1 MSEAG
6 FEGSFV
12 DGKSPVR
19 RTVIVSLDG
28 NDLHIF
34 GEGADVRWPLKK
46 IRADDSPGQG
56 EYFLSVRGDHDARLN
71 VKRFPTEVMAI
82 LAVKAPHAFHKK
94 HLQRQNAV
102 LVIGL
107 AVGAAL
113 LVAAAFFGVPRL
125 AKPLADLVPAA
136 VEMRMG
142 NGIMAQVDQ
151 TLGTPVPNAAAQ
163 AHLQQV
169 VNRIDAAAHAG
180 FPLRAHLLDSE
191 MSNAFALPG
200 GNVVVTCPLIDELQS
215 PAELQAV
222 LAHEI
227 AHVTRRHVMAG
238 LIRAVGAQISLAAL
252 TGAGGGQTLVT
263 IANQAAQLSF
273 TREDEAEAD
282 RTGIGYL
289 EKAKLD
295 ASGLSSF
302 FDRMAASKGKAEARA
317 EFLSDHP
324 ASKARAD
331 SARRKP
337 LGPEGQALNPEQ
349 WAELKSVC
357 KAVTAE
363 AAK

>member
-34 GEGADVRWPLKK
+34 GDGADVRWPLKK

-56 EYFLSVRGDHDARLN
+56 EYFISVRGDHDARLN
-71 VKRFPTEVMAI
+71 VKRIPVEVMAV
-82 LAVKAPHAFHKK
+82 LAHKAPHAFHKK
-94 HLQRQNAV
+94 HLRRQSAA

-107 AVGAAL
+107 AAGAAA
-113 LVAAAFFGVPRL
+113 LVAIAFVGVPRL
-125 AKPLADLVPAA
+125 AKPLADIVPSS
-136 VEMRMG
+136 VEARMG
-142 NGIMAQVDQ
+142 QGIMNEVDQ
-151 TLGTPVPNAAAQ
+151 ALGIPIPNPTAQ
-163 AHLQQV
+163 AQLQHV
-169 VNRIDAAAHAG
+169 VSRIDAVAHAG
-180 FPLRAHLLDSE
+180 FPLRAHLIDSGI
-191 MSNAFALPG
+191 SNAFALPG
-200 GNVVVTCPLIDELQS
+200 GNVVVTCPLINELQS

-227 AHVTRRHVMAG
+227 AHVTKRHVMAG

-282 RTGIGYL
+282 RTGIAYL
-289 EKAKLD
+289 DAAKLD

-302 FDRMAASKGKAEARA
+302 FDRMAAAKGKEEERGA
-317 EFLSDHP
+317 FLSDHP
-324 ASKARAD
+324 PSKARAD
-331 SARRKP
+331 ASRRP
-337 LGPEGQALNPEQ
+337 AMGPEGQALNSEE
-349 WAELKSVC
+349 WAQLKSAC
-357 KAVTAE
+357 AQS
-363 AAK
+363 AK